1 MFGYALRE
9 AYQSFLLAA
18 RASPYHLLRL
28 MFLNLLF
35 GTGPAIVLYLQKII
49 IDEISLST
57 KLPSGGFLDWIGSH
71 PLLWSSIIGFVII
84 NLLLDSIETIAGFEA
99 NTFFESV
106 RGKIKARIYK
116 KIAEFN
122 DIALFENPELLNTVQ
137 LALTGITR
145 LGRLSLILGNLLM
158 GFFSFVPVFLL
169 SFSIAWWIPF
179 VILITAIPSI
189 YVQLRYEGESWGV
202 ELAQAGVVRR
212 MNISEEV
219 LTQGEYAKE
228 LRLFQLQ
235 SLFLDR
241 WRRLFWNAF
250 DEMYEVRRKGTGVI
264 LLWSVLSGLGV
275 GAPFIYIVW
284 ATINGIYTL
293 GDLALYAGIVF
304 QARRSLYVLIGNMAD
319 LHDAG
324 LGTMPILQ
332 LLDLQASIQDIS
344 TPETNIG
351 VGSGIAINDLSFSYP
366 NSKRQALKDIH
377 LTIKPGETVAIVG
390 KNGAG
395 KTTLMKLICR
405 LYDPQKGSINWD
417 GKDIRSIELET
428 LRRNI
433 AVVMQD
439 YARFPTTARENI
451 GFGLLAKLDDDSAI
465 MGAAEKSGMR
475 SAFESLPD
483 SLETPLTK
491 QLENGIELSGG
502 QWQRVALARVLIRHS
517 QAKLLILDEPT
528 AALDPT
534 IEHEIY
540 NLFREM
546 ARNKMAVFISHRL
559 PLARTADKIIV
570 IDEGEVVETGPHDEL
585 MATNGLYSQ
594 MFTLQASGY
603 LREEVNRN
611 TSHVQTVR

>member
-28 MFLNLLF
+28 MCLNLLF

-106 RGKIKARIYK
+106 RGEIKARIYK

-351 VGSGIAINDLSFSYP
+351 VDSGIAINDLSFSYP
-366 NSKRQALKDIH
+366 NSERQALKDIH

-603 LREEVNRN
+603 LREEANRS